1 MSNFKREKHNPLNL
15 IKNFWPDAD
24 ATHIK
29 YDPNLKK
36 GDFNI
41 IRQSGGDGTLIFT
54 LEMLQEG
61 LINLMNKQSFPTSN
75 EPDWEK
81 LKDITYTLGD
91 MKHATVFGMIFLKCS
106 KTHKY
111 PGQKERIR
119 MPVKCE
125 FIY

>member
-1 MSNFKREKHNPLNL
+1 MSDFGRERHNPLEL
-15 IKNFWPDAD
+15 IKKFWPEAD
-24 ATHIK
+24 SSHIK

-41 IRQSGGDGTLIFT
+41 IRQSGGDGTLMFT

-61 LINLMNKQSFPTSN
+61 LLNIVNKNAFCTSK
-75 EPDWEK
+75 EPDWSK
-81 LKDITYTLGD
+81 VKDVIYTLGD
-91 MKHATVFGMIFLKCS
+91 MKHVTVFGMIFLKCS

-111 PGQKERIR
+111 PGQRERIR